1 MNKYS
6 IERNNFHNYRKHFL
20 KIMRITLFFLFFCI
34 FYSSAINNS
43 YSQEFTFNRRA
54 SIKEICKEIESRSDY
69 IFVFSDNSE
78 ELINKKVNV
87 NTNSKSVN
95 EVLDDIFTNSGLTY
109 RILDKQVVVYKS
121 NIQLPSQKTEQVIS
135 RESKTINQQTKQIRG
150 RVIDANGDAVV
161 GANIIEVGT
170 YNGTITDI
178 NGQFQLEVA
187 NNATLHISFIG
198 YLSQNI
204 ETNNLSTI
212 NVTLLEDT
220 QALEEIVVVGY
231 GSQAKKDITGSVAV
245 IDTESLLK
253 TTGSSPTQLL
263 QGKSP
268 GIYIGQTGS
277 PGSPTNVRIRG
288 FNTINSNGPL
298 YVIDGVSTQTQD
310 LSSINPN
317 DIESMQVLKDASAS
331 AIYGAQAANGV
342 IIITTKQG
350 IRSGKT
356 VLNYDGYY
364 GFQRAQNNWDLM
376 DSYELMD
383 FLWESQLNS
392 LRLRGDF
399 ISQPYNAQLGRG
411 PKPII
416 PNYMVSGEGA
426 EGRQDIDPDKY
437 HMPDYIIT
445 GFGNTN
451 WFYVINR
458 TLQFKIIN

>member
-231 GSQAKKDITGSVAV
+231 VLKQKDI
-245 IDTESLLK
+245 IRI
-253 TTGSSPTQLL
+253 SS
-263 QGKSP
+263 
-268 GIYIGQTGS
+268 
-277 PGSPTNVRIRG
+277 
-288 FNTINSNGPL
+288 
-298 YVIDGVSTQTQD
+298 
-310 LSSINPN
+310 
-317 DIESMQVLKDASAS
+317 
-331 AIYGAQAANGV
+331 
-342 IIITTKQG
+342 
-350 IRSGKT
+350 
-356 VLNYDGYY
+356 
-364 GFQRAQNNWDLM
+364 
-376 DSYELMD
+376 SY
-383 FLWESQLNS
+383 
-392 LRLRGDF
+392 
-399 ISQPYNAQLGRG
+399 
-411 PKPII
+411 
-416 PNYMVSGEGA
+416 
-426 EGRQDIDPDKY
+426 
-437 HMPDYIIT
+437 
-445 GFGNTN
+445 
-451 WFYVINR
+451 
-458 TLQFKIIN
+458 